1 MGKTTMRVTL
11 MARYYDADIPPLPYY
26 PESVV
31 GQIVL
36 LVAAPHELYLA
47 LPWLDVA
54 LLGKLL
60 LLPPCFSQL
69 LRLVIVAVA
78 PALLWQQC
86 IWPRQP
92 YKGAAVH
99 RAAAQPL
106 SVPCWHPLPLSAIIN
121 QVTRCAS
128 VSV

>member
-1 MGKTTMRVTL
+1 MRVTL

-60 LLPPCFSQL
+60 LLSPCFSQL
-69 LRLVIVAVA
+69 IRLVVVAVA
-78 PALLWQQC
+78 RHCFGSSVFGLGSRTKAQQFTVLL
-86 IWPRQP
+86 
-92 YKGAAVH
+92 
-99 RAAAQPL
+99 L
-106 SVPCWHPLPLSAIIN
+106 SRFLCLVGILFRFLRS
-121 QVTRCAS
+121 
-128 VSV
+128 